1 MTVDYNNWKDYK
13 CIKTYH
19 KNTKAIKVLSV
30 LTKEIY
36 ILLMD
41 CINGSIS
48 NGQFP
53 TEFKMAD
60 VIPIFKIG
68 QSYRPISLLPSLLK
82 VFKKIV
88 YQQLKSFFE
97 KKLSFFLCG
106 FCSRYGMQH
115 AHLNLINK
123 MAKLLGLI
131 CRFNSNRSLRRI
143 WLFTLW
149 VYSGKTIC
157 LWN

>member
-1 MTVDYNNWKDYK
+1 
-13 CIKTYH
+13 
-19 KNTKAIKVLSV
+19 
-30 LTKEIY
+30 
-36 ILLMD
+36 MD

-123 MAKLLGLI
+123 WQ
-131 CRFNSNRSLRRI
+131 S
-143 WLFTLW
+143 
-149 VYSGKTIC
+149 C
-157 LWN
+157 LD